1 MNPPLPRVWFGLA
14 FFFGVAASAVLTRT
28 LDGWTSLVP
37 VSDSVPLATRRVLLT
52 LELTVLAVAVEAMW
66 WVAQSRFCARK
77 KT

>member
-1 MNPPLPRVWFGLA
+1 MNPPIPRVWFGLA

-37 VSDSVPLATRRVLLT
+37 VSDNVPLATRRVLLT

-66 WVAQSRFCARK
+66 WAARSRFRARK